1 MDNVIIKQVDP
12 NLGVPLAPSGKTDRK
27 ALKALYT
34 PRLEKATTLKLE
46 K

>member
-1 MDNVIIKQVDP
+1 MV
-12 NLGVPLAPSGKTDRK
+12 GKTDRK

-46 K
+46 KFYHGFILKDEEFENE